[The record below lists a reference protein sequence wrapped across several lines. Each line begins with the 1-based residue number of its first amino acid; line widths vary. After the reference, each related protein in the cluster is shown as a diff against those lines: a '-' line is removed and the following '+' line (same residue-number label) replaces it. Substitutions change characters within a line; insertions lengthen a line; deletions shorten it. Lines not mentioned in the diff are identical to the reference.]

1 MLFERNVIDSHIFH
15 FKIALNR
22 LNVPIT

>member
-22 LNVPIT
+22 FNVPIT